1 MRSQM
6 KIVVLMLVCLGL
18 FLGIHDS
25 AIGKEYASKLDEV
38 LDRGYIIIGTS
49 SASAPFGFID
59 KKTGELVGFDIDIG
73 KLLAK
78 AIFKDETKVK
88 FVKQSFEARWASVQT
103 GKTDC
108 GIQTTTIYPERAL
121 KVAFTRRYIDS
132 GIGTLVRID
141 SPLQHLEDLNSEK
154 YTLANLNN
162 PQQAERAKRFVPKA
176 KVLTFSSISDQF
188 MALQTGRAD
197 AAQLDTPVAGFYVSQ
212 FRGKYRVL
220 PELMSDLSNNA
231 IFLRKGDFQWWLT
244 LDTIVREML
253 EGTLYNDYKEIYQK
267 WFATDPPPQRWYLKK

>member
-1 MRSQM
+1 MRSQI
-6 KIVVLMLVCLGL
+6 KFVVLIMVCLGL
-18 FLGIHDS
+18 FLGIHD
-25 AIGKEYASKLDEV
+25 AATGKEYASKLDEV

-121 KVAFTRRYIDS
+121 KVAFTRKYIDS
-132 GIGTLVRID
+132 GIGTLVRKD
-141 SPLQHLEDLNSEK
+141 SPLQHLEDLNNEK

-176 KVLTFSSISDQF
+176 KVLTFSSITDQF

-197 AAQLDTPVAGFYVSQ
+197 AAQLDTPVAGWYVSQ

>member
-1 MRSQM
+1 M
-6 KIVVLMLVCLGL
+6 KILVLMLVCLGL
-18 FLGIHDS
+18 FLGMHDS

-132 GIGTLVRID
+132 GIGTLVQID
-141 SPLQHLEDLNSEK
+141 SPLQHLEDLNNEK

-176 KVLTFSSISDQF
+176 KVLTFSSITDQF

-197 AAQLDTPVAGFYVSQ
+197 AAQLDTPVAGWYVSQ

>member
-1 MRSQM
+1 MRSQI
-6 KIVVLMLVCLGL
+6 KFVVLIMVCLGL

-132 GIGTLVRID
+132 GIGTLVQMD
-141 SPLQHLEDLNSEK
+141 SPLQHLEDLNNEK

-176 KVLTFSSISDQF
+176 KVLTFSSITDQF

-197 AAQLDTPVAGFYVSQ
+197 AAQLDTPVAGWYTSQ

-253 EGTLYNDYKEIYQK
+253 EGTLHNNYKEIYQK
-267 WFATDPPPQRWYLKK
+267 WFATDPPLQRWYLKK

>member
-1 MRSQM
+1 M
-6 KIVVLMLVCLGL
+6 KILVLMLVCLGL

-132 GIGTLVRID
+132 GIGTLVQID
-141 SPLQHLEDLNSEK
+141 SPLQHLEDLNNEK

-176 KVLTFSSISDQF
+176 KVLTFSSITDQF

-197 AAQLDTPVAGFYVSQ
+197 AAQLDTPVAGWYVSQ